1 LSNSPEISHNDCKN
15 ILKALNRSLDILSPQ
30 LKEQVMF
37 KLTNEFHI
45 SVNAYDNRKCS
56 VLEDI
61 ELALKDIFK
70 TGSSLILRNF
80 YAELDKFEEGSIN
93 K

>member
-1 LSNSPEISHNDCKN
+1 MTKN
-15 ILKALNRSLDILSPQ
+15 ILKVLNRSLDILSPQ
-30 LKEQVMF
+30 LKQQVMF

-45 SVNAYDNRKCS
+45 SLNAYDNRKCS
-56 VLEDI
+56 IQDI